1 MVRMKSSRADR
12 ASGVISLLLCL
23 LDYCLL
29 DFSLLILAAAQRVL
43 GRGAEGETPLRQ
55 AQGRLSGQPGG
66 CRLYILIQAVLPDAT
81 VAFAL
86 YCCCVSVC
94 ASKRTSQSS
103 VIRLPAQR

>member
-1 MVRMKSSRADR
+1 MKSSRADR
-12 ASGVISLLLCL
+12 ASGVILLLL
-23 LDYCLL
+23 NIPARL
-29 DFSLLILAAAQRVL
+29 FSAYPGGCSAGVL
-43 GRGAEGETPLRQ
+43 GFGAEGEMPLRQ

-66 CRLYILIQAVLPDAT
+66 CRLHIFIQAVRPDAT
-81 VAFAL
+81 VAVAL